1 MFASSAAPFLDA
13 LRDITG
19 CLAERVSLRTTL
31 TEILK
36 TLEKSLGLL
45 RAHIV
50 IQDPESRNLRLSL
63 CCGQPYSHVAYLPGR
78 GVTGQV
84 FSQKQSIIVPIM
96 KEHPYFRNRLF
107 SRTEEELASLGFVC
121 VPVLAGGKAL
131 GVLSADAPA
140 GCDGG
145 GRARL
150 EELREFLESVALL
163 IGSHVAWLQEEMDSA
178 SWEDGE
184 PEGLPSGLDGF
195 VVGQAPVMRAALRQ
209 ALQAAPSRA
218 TVLVLGES
226 GSGKELMAKAIHKP
240 SPRRARPFVT
250 LNCAALPTELL
261 EGELFG
267 WRKGAFTNAL
277 RDHRG
282 MFEQADGG
290 TLFLDEIGDLSLT
303 AQAKLLRAIQDRRIQ
318 SLGSERAVPV
328 DARLICATN
337 RPLEKLVQDGLFR
350 EDLYYRINVF
360 PISMPP
366 LRRRKEDIP
375 LLAGYFLRRFQSEY
389 GNSPGGSEPPPLL
402 SEPVLET
409 LQAWPWPGNV
419 RELQNVMERAFLLCE
434 GGIIRT
440 RDLPANI
447 RSAARQEDESPET
460 APGNSLIESVNRLEE
475 HLIDSTLKETRGN
488 IHEAARKLRVTYRML
503 YYKMKKYGM
512 DYRRYA
518 EPETVE

>member
-1 MFASSAAPFLDA
+1 MLTCPAAPFLDA
-13 LRDITG
+13 LHDIAG
-19 CLAERVSLRTTL
+19 HLAEKTSLRATL
-31 TEILK
+31 TDILK
-36 TLEKSLGLL
+36 TLEKRLGLL

-63 CCGQPYSHVAYLPGR
+63 CCDRPDSHVAYMPGR

-84 FSQKQSIIVPIM
+84 FARGQSIIVPLM
-96 KEHPYFRNRLF
+96 KEHPDFRNRLF
-107 SRTEEELASLGFVC
+107 SRTEEELGSLGFVC
-121 VPVLAGGKAL
+121 VPVLADGRTL
-131 GVLSADAPA
+131 GALSADAPA
-140 GCDGG
+140 GCDGD

-150 EELREFLESVALL
+150 EALREFLESVALL
-163 IGSHVAWLQEEMDSA
+163 IGSHVAWLQEEMDST
-178 SWEDGE
+178 SWEDGRE
-184 PEGLPSGLDGF
+184 EGPPPGMDGF
-195 VVGQAPVMRAALRQ
+195 VVGHAPAMRAALRQ

-226 GSGKELMAKAIHKP
+226 GSGKELMAEAIHKT

-250 LNCAALPTELL
+250 LNCAALPSELL

-267 WRKGAFTNAL
+267 WRRGAFTNAVQN
-277 RDHRG
+277 HRG

-290 TLFLDEIGDLSLT
+290 TLFLDEIGDLSLP
-303 AQAKLLRAIQDRRIQ
+303 AQAKVLRAIQDRRIQ
-318 SLGSERAVPV
+318 SLGSEHAIPV
-328 DARLICATN
+328 DVRLICATN
-337 RPLEKLVQDGLFR
+337 RSLEKLVREGQFR

-375 LLAGYFLRRFQSEY
+375 VLAGYFLRRFQSEY
-389 GNSPGGSEPPPLL
+389 GNSPGDPEHPPIL
-402 SEPVLET
+402 SAPALET
-409 LQAWPWPGNV
+409 LQAWSWPGNV

-447 RSAARQEDESPET
+447 RSAARQEDGQPET
-460 APGNSLIESVNRLEE
+460 APGTSLIESVNRLEE
-475 HLIDSTLKETRGN
+475 HLIDTALKETKGN
-488 IHEAARKLRVTYRML
+488 IHEAARKLHVTYRML
-503 YYKMKKYGM
+503 YYKMKKNGM

-518 EPETVE
+518 DPETVE